1 MGRPNPARVAMRRR
15 SQYRSRPQPATG
27 GLPMGLHREP
37 DIAKQCVVVV
47 GEDCVPI
54 ELVVIGVLQTDAHI
68 SPRPPWRLA
77 GNEGD
82 VGDLEDVAVAVWTT
96 SASRVVRIQSRV

>member
-27 GLPMGLHREP
+27 GLPMGLHCEP

-47 GEDCVPI
+47 GEDRVPI
-54 ELVVIGVLQTDAHI
+54 ELVVVGVLQTDAHI
-68 SPRPPWRLA
+68 SPRSPWRLA
-77 GNEGD
+77 ANERD
-82 VGDLEDVAVAVWTT
+82 VGDLGDVATAIW
-96 SASRVVRIQSRV
+96 AISRVTRIQSRV

>member
-1 MGRPNPARVAMRRR
+1 
-15 SQYRSRPQPATG
+15 
-27 GLPMGLHREP
+27 MGLHREP

-54 ELVVIGVLQTDAHI
+54 ELVVVGVLQADAHI

-77 GNEGD
+77 ANERD
-82 VGDLEDVAVAVWTT
+82 IGDLEDVAVAVWTAVT
-96 SASRVVRIQSRV
+96 IQLDRID

>member
-37 DIAKQCVVVV
+37 DIAKQCIVVV
-47 GEDCVPI
+47 GEDRVPI
-54 ELVVIGVLQTDAHI
+54 ELVVIGVLQADAHI

-77 GNEGD
+77 DAERD
-82 VGDLEDVAVAVWTT
+82 IGDLRNKAVAVWTAST
-96 SASRVVRIQSRV
+96 SRVIKIQRRI